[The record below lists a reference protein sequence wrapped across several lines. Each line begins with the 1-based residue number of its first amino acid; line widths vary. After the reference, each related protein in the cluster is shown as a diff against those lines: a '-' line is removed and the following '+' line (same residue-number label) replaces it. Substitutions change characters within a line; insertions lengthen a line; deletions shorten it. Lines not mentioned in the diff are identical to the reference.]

1 MVQLHKTAGKVMEYF
16 ESFKGSRP
24 AFDGNNILVVRGLS
38 RQDFPLDEMDSKLEE
53 VGKII
58 EGEEV
63 NPISDAAK
71 NIMTRMDEQVR
82 SSVEV
87 KEAVDSNGFMR
98 MKKDL
103 ENMGLEVGFK
113 IFSLKHSDAII
124 AIWKD
129 KNGIGPLYVEIT
141 ISDNGM

>member
-1 MVQLHKTAGKVMEYF
+1 MVQLHKTAVKVMEYF

-38 RQDFPLDEMDSKLEE
+38 RQDIPIEEMNSKLEE

-63 NPISDAAK
+63 NPISDTAK

-82 SSVEV
+82 SSVDI
-87 KEAVDSNGFMR
+87 KEIVDSNGFMR

-103 ENMGLEVGFK
+103 ESMGLQVEFK
-113 IFSLKHSDAII
+113 IFSLKHSDVIV

-129 KNGIGPLYVEIT
+129 KNGLGPLYVEIT
-141 ISDNGM
+141 ISDNGI